1 MFEYVADS
9 EFLHRMRQCGG
20 EMMQELCRVLKDDY
34 DIGAVPVLVGSASRK
49 LIMQNANAPVD
60 LDYNLKI
67 LRCDDFFDCREI
79 KESVR
84 KAFNIVLRNRRWKD
98 CEDSTSAL
106 TAKQY
111 QGWGLYQQD
120 PLFSIDVCII
130 WIDNDGNYNRL
141 IHKKTGYVSSD
152 EYYWSMGPNAKKF
165 KKKETAIKQNGYW
178 NWLKDEYY
186 EIKNRYLQQNDHN
199 HPSFICYVEAVN
211 NTFNA
216 MKNHK

>member
-20 EMMQELCRVLKDDY
+20 EMMQELCMVLKDDY
-34 DIGAVPVLVGSASRK
+34 DVGAVPILVGSASRK
-49 LIMQNANAPVD
+49 LIMQNANEPVD

-84 KAFNIVLRNRRWKD
+84 KAFNIVLRKHGWKS

-111 QGWGLYQQD
+111 QGWSFYRQD

-141 IHKKTGYVSSD
+141 IHKKTGYVSND
-152 EYYWSMGPNAKKF
+152 EYYWNLGPNAKKF
-165 KKKETAIKQNGYW
+165 KKKETAIKKNNYW